1 MNEFTRGKK
10 KNYTWNSNISYAHG
24 LHLFFRL
31 GFLVR
36 GEKLDSDIQPKNGL
50 SEANAG
56 KE

>member
-1 MNEFTRGKK
+1 MSEFTKEK

-24 LHLFFRL
+24 LHLFRL
-31 GFLVR
+31 GYLVR
-36 GEKLDSDIQPKNGL
+36 GKKLDSDIQHKNVS